1 MNYSKFSI
9 QNLTHLTKFI
19 NYPKL
24 KSGKM
29 KRMGWLGKIFGDS
42 FRRYLIIG
50 LLIIGVFLIAY
61 NPPAQ
66 QEAKESA
73 MQVDFFF
80 HPICPHCREQKVF
93 NEGLKAKFPEAGF
106 VYHDIT
112 NPEENDLFR
121 QFAKK
126 YEVQRLAVPATFFGS
141 YHFIGFDSAETSGKQ
156 IEASLK
162 AYLEGKATEKK
173 EITAKSNETASIP
186 FLGNINPIN
195 YSIPALAVILGLVD
209 GFNPCAMWVLVY
221 LISLILSVNDR
232 KKIWLLVGTFVFASG
247 TLYFL
252 FMAAWLNVFLL
263 MGYMRPLTIILGLG
277 ALYFGVAGI
286 REYIAGG
293 AVCKTG
299 SSQAKTMGRIEKIV
313 KSPVTIATLLGI
325 IALAFIVNSIEFA
338 CSSALPAIFTYV
350 LSISSLSS
358 IQYYAYILLY
368 DFFFMLDDLI
378 IFSLAAFAANT
389 SLGTKYA
396 KYCKLIGGIILVVL
410 GFVLAFA
417 PGLLR

>member
-1 MNYSKFSI
+1 
-9 QNLTHLTKFI
+9 
-19 NYPKL
+19 
-24 KSGKM
+24 M
-29 KRMGWLGKIFGDS
+29 KRMGWLGKILKDS
-42 FRRYLIIG
+42 FRRYLAIG
-50 LLIIGVFLIAY
+50 LLIIGIFLIAY
-61 NPPAQ
+61 NPSAQ
-66 QEAKESA
+66 QEAKEGA

-80 HPICPHCREQKVF
+80 HPSCPHCQEQKVF
-93 NEGLKAKFPEAGF
+93 NEELKAEFPEAAF
-106 VYHDIT
+106 VYHDVT
-112 NPEENDLFR
+112 DPRENELFR

-126 YEVQRLAVPATFFGS
+126 YGVPRLAVPATFFGG

-162 AYLEGKATEKK
+162 AYFEGKESEKK
-173 EITAKSNETASIP
+173 EVSAKSNETVSIP
-186 FLGNINPIN
+186 FLGNIDPQN
-195 YSIPALAVILGLVD
+195 YSIPALAVILGIVD

-232 KKIWLLVGTFVFASG
+232 KKIWLLVGTFVLASG
-247 TLYFL
+247 ILYFL

-263 MGYMRPLTIILGLG
+263 LGYIRILTIAIGLG
-277 ALYFGVAGI
+277 ALYFGVTGI
-286 REYIAGG
+286 KEYMAGG
-293 AVCKTG
+293 AVCKSD
-299 SSQAKTMGRIEKIV
+299 SSQGKTMGRIEKIV

-350 LSISSLSS
+350 LSISNLPAV
-358 IQYYAYILLY
+358 QYYMYILLY

-378 IFSLAAFAANT
+378 IFSLAAFAINSAI
-389 SLGTKYA
+389 GAKYV